1 MAEDL
6 AIDVG
11 LEHGTDEYRT
21 FVKHVQNILTNG
33 CRDSGCRSD
42 IIEKCQTSE
51 LDIAKDVIDRCRSAP
66 GKWWQTYTS
75 KAVTPSRQT
84 TRPMDMFQEQRH
96 QRSKQGY
103 QRKRPMSPL
112 FQQRRQREGR
122 QREGRQQREGGQ
134 REGGQ
139 RYEQRH
145 QRPMDMFR
153 RQQQRPMSPQF
164 RRQQQRP
171 MSPLFRRQQRP
182 QQDSDVPH
190 WPESP
195 RRSRKRRRRT

>member
-21 FVKHVQNILTNG
+21 FVKRVQNILMNG
-33 CRDSGCRSD
+33 CRDSGCWLD

-51 LDIAKDVIDRCRSAP
+51 LDIAKDVIDRCRPAP
-66 GKWWQTYTS
+66 DKWWQTYTS

-96 QRSKQGY
+96 RRSKQGY
-103 QRKRPMSPL
+103 QRKRSMSPL
-112 FQQRRQREGR
+112 FQQHRQREGR
-122 QREGRQQREGGQ
+122 QHQRQRDEQQHQRH
-134 REGGQ
+134 
-139 RYEQRH
+139 QRH

-153 RQQQRPMSPQF
+153 RQQRP
-164 RRQQQRP
+164 RQQRP

-182 QQDSDVPH
+182 MDMFQQDSDVPH
-190 WPESP
+190 WPESRRPESP
-195 RRSRKRRRRT
+195 RRSRKRRRRN

>member
-145 QRPMDMFR
+145 QRPM
-153 RQQQRPMSPQF
+153 SPQF